1 MDGAASRPG
10 AAAIPSPSTPGA
22 PGDGGPEAPE
32 ARSSPCLIP
41 GSDRRLFNEGRIHE
55 QLGAHFLTVEG
66 SPGVRFAVW
75 APGAERVS
83 VVGDFNEWDGLR
95 HPMGRLEPGGLWELF
110 VPGVAA
116 GALYKYEIQSAAGEL
131 LQKADPVAFAAEAP
145 PRTASVV
152 TAGHGFEWTDAE
164 WMDRQRDRRWK
175 GEPLSIYEVH
185 PGSWRRGPGG
195 ELLGWRRLAHE
206 LAEYAAG
213 LGFTH
218 VELMAVAEHPFDG
231 SWGYQVT
238 GYFAPTARFGPPED
252 FAYFVDHLHGRGL
265 GVILD
270 WVPGQFPADAHG
282 LARFDGTPLYENAD
296 AGLHPDWRTLTF
308 DFRRPEVRSFLQ
320 SNALFWLDRF
330 HVDGLRVDAV
340 SSMLYLDYSRR
351 EGEWTPNCHGGRE
364 NLEAIE
370 FLQETNRLV
379 RCRHPG
385 ALTLAEESTAWPGV
399 TRPARDGGLGFGF
412 KWNMGWMND
421 VLRHMSRDPGDR
433 RSHLADLTFAVD
445 YAHAESFLLP
455 LSHDE
460 VVHGKGSL
468 LEKMPGDDWQRFANL
483 RLLLAWMFAF
493 PGKKLLFMGG
503 EFGQRP
509 EWDHLR
515 ALEWP
520 SLEHERHR
528 GVRDLVRDL
537 NGLYRSH
544 PGLHRG
550 DCDESGFEWIDA
562 GGESAAIAF
571 ERRSGQGDAVVA
583 ACNFTAEPIHAYR
596 LGLPRPGRW
605 REVLNTDAVDYG
617 GSGVGN
623 CGAVESR
630 EEPCHGRRWSADLTL
645 PPLAALVLLPP
656 G

>member
-1 MDGAASRPG
+1 MDAAASSPG
-10 AAAIPSPSTPGA
+10 AAPPSSPGDAAGQRRDPSPS
-22 PGDGGPEAPE
+22 
-32 ARSSPCLIP
+32 LIP
-41 GSDRRLFNEGRIHE
+41 ASDQYLFREGSHHRIHE
-55 QLGAHFLTVEG
+55 LLGAHLLTVEG

-75 APGAERVS
+75 APSAARVS
-83 VVGDFNEWDGLR
+83 VVGDFNDWDGRR
-95 HPMGRLEPGGLWELF
+95 HPMAPAGSCGIWDTF
-110 VPGVAA
+110 VPGVGA
-116 GALYKYEIQSAAGEL
+116 GALYKYEILSSDGRVL
-131 LQKADPVAFAAEAP
+131 LKADPLAFAAEAP

-164 WMDRQRDRRWK
+164 WMEHREECRWPR
-175 GEPLSIYEVH
+175 EPLSIYEVH

-195 ELLGWRRLAHE
+195 GPLGWRRLAHE

-270 WVPGQFPADAHG
+270 WVPGHFPEDDHG
-282 LARFDGTPLYENAD
+282 LARFDGTPLYESAD
-296 AGLHPDWRTLTF
+296 LGLHPDWGTLTF
-308 DFRRPEVRSFLQ
+308 DFGCPEVRAFLQ
-320 SNALFWLDRF
+320 SNALFWLERF

-340 SSMLYLDYSRR
+340 SSMLYLDYSRQ
-351 EGEWTPNCHGGRE
+351 EGEWTPNRRGGRE

-379 RCRHPG
+379 HEHHPG

-399 TRPARDGGLGFGF
+399 TRPAEAGGLGFGF

-421 VLRHMSRDPGDR
+421 ALRFMGRGPGDR
-433 RSHLADLTFAVD
+433 RCHMADLTFAAE
-445 YAHAESFLLP
+445 YAHEESFLLP

-460 VVHGKGSL
+460 VVHGKRSL
-468 LEKMPGDDWQRFANL
+468 LAKMPGDEWQRFANL

-509 EWDHLR
+509 EWDHLQD
-515 ALEWP
+515 LEWS
-520 SLEHERHR
+520 SLEHARHR
-528 GVRDLVRDL
+528 GVQDLVRDL

-544 PGLHRG
+544 PGLHAG
-550 DCDESGFEWIDA
+550 DCDEDGFEWIE
-562 GGESAAIAF
+562 GGGSETAVLAF
-571 ERRSGQGDAVVA
+571 ERRSPEGGVLATV
-583 ACNFTAEPIHAYR
+583 CNFTPEPRRGFR

-605 REVLNTDAVDYG
+605 RERLNTDALDYG
-617 GSGVGN
+617 GSGAGN
-623 CGAVESR
+623 LGIAESR
-630 EEPCHGRRWSADLTL
+630 EEPCHGRRWSAVLTL
-645 PPLAALVLLPP
+645 PPLAALILVPP
-656 G
+656 A

>member
-1 MDGAASRPG
+1 MDAAPSAAGAGPVEGRPD
-10 AAAIPSPSTPGA
+10 PSSFRSTISAG
-22 PGDGGPEAPE
+22 
-32 ARSSPCLIP
+32 
-41 GSDRRLFNEGRIHE
+41 DRRLFRGGSLHRVHDL
-55 QLGAHFLTVEG
+55 LGAHPRSPDG
-66 SPGVRFAVW
+66 RPGVNFAVW
-75 APGAERVS
+75 APAAERVS
-83 VVGDFNEWDGLR
+83 VVGDFNDWDGLR
-95 HPMGRLEPGGLWELF
+95 HPMERLDSGGLWEVF
-110 VPGVAA
+110 VPGAA
-116 GALYKYEIQSAAGEL
+116 PGALYKYEILTPAGDL
-131 LQKADPVAFAAEAP
+131 LHKADPVAFAAEAP

-152 TAGHGFEWTDAE
+152 TAGHAFEWSDDE
-164 WMDRQRDRRWK
+164 WMERRKGRRWK
-175 GEPLSIYEVH
+175 REPLSIYEVH
-185 PGSWRRGPGG
+185 PGSWRQGPGG
-195 ELLGWRRLAHE
+195 EPLGWRRLARE
-206 LAEYAAG
+206 LGEYAAG

-238 GYFAPTARFGPPED
+238 GWFAPTARLGPPED
-252 FAYFVDHLHGRGL
+252 FAWFVDHLHGRGL

-270 WVPGQFPADAHG
+270 WVPGHFPADDHG
-282 LARFDGTPLYENAD
+282 LARFDGGPLYENAGL
-296 AGLHPDWRTLTF
+296 GLHPDWGTLTF
-308 DFRRPEVRSFLQ
+308 DFGRPEVRAFLQ

-351 EGEWTPNCHGGRE
+351 DGEWTPNRLGGRE
-364 NLEAIE
+364 NLEAVE
-370 FLQETNRLV
+370 FLRETNRLV
-379 RCRHPG
+379 RGRHPG

-399 TRPARDGGLGFGF
+399 TGPARGGGLGFGF

-421 VLRHMSRDPGDR
+421 VLRFMSRDPGDR
-433 RSHLADLTFAVD
+433 PSRLADLTFAAH

-468 LEKMPGDDWQRFANL
+468 LEKMPGDDRQRFANL

-515 ALEWP
+515 GLEWP
-520 SLEHERHR
+520 SLEQERHR
-528 GVRDLVRDL
+528 GVQDLVRDL
-537 NGLYRSH
+537 NRLYRSR

-550 DCDESGFEWIDA
+550 DCDASGFEWIDT
-562 GGESAAIAF
+562 GGDSAAIAF
-571 ERRSGQGDAVVA
+571 ERRSGEGDDLVV
-583 ACNFTAEPIHAYR
+583 ACNFSPEPRHGYR

-605 REVLNTDAVDYG
+605 RELLNTDAADYG
-617 GSGVGN
+617 GSGLGN
-623 CGAVESR
+623 LGAVESR
-630 EEPCHGRRWSADLTL
+630 QEPWHGRPGSAVLTL
-645 PPLAALVLLPP
+645 PPLAALILAPP